1 MKIKKFFNPVIA
13 TVILSI
19 LFSAQIGFSATDRLK
34 TIAII
39 PFEINA
45 SQNLDYIRDGIVH
58 MLYSRLSWPDN
69 VMVLP
74 QHQVDKKLAAQSANT
89 EITDQEVKEVTQTI
103 HSDFIL
109 TGSITQFDNAFSI
122 DTKIYDIANK
132 KFLAF
137 SQRSDKSDDLI
148 DKVDRVAAV
157 INHKVFDRATLT
169 WDKIEQERQ
178 ANNEKN
184 KRKNPEYM
192 MQNPEWQETK
202 ESYGWK
208 IWKYLF

>member
-1 MKIKKFFNPVIA
+1 MITLVGLFIF
-13 TVILSI
+13 
-19 LFSAQIGFSATDRLK
+19 FSAQIGFSATNGLK

-39 PFEINA
+39 PFEINSA
-45 SQNLDYIRDGIVH
+45 QNLDYVRDGIVH

-74 QHQVDKKLAAQSANT
+74 QHQVDKKLSSSGQTT
-89 EITDQEVKEVTQTI
+89 ETEFDDQQVKEAAQTI

-122 DTKIYDIANK
+122 DTRIYDIANK
-132 KFLAF
+132 RFLAF
-137 SQRSDKSDDLI
+137 SQRSDKSDELI
-148 DKVDRVAAV
+148 DKVDRIAAI
-157 INHKVFDRATLT
+157 INNKVFDRATLT

-178 ANNEKN
+178 ANKEKM
-184 KRKNPEYM
+184 KRQNPEYM
-192 MQNPEWQETK
+192 MQNPDWQETK